1 MTLQST
7 EPRRDAEE
15 RALAALDPAVL
26 AADVSSLVRE
36 RSVTGQER
44 GAIERLAALAE
55 ARGLAAAVDR
65 HDLGALRGAEGY
77 PGEEAARTE
86 LVGARVT
93 LPGAGGARLC
103 LNGHLDVV
111 APGDARWTHD
121 PFAGVVADGRVHG
134 CGSVDMKAGVVAAL
148 HAMAA
153 VRATAGAAP
162 AEVVLQ
168 GVASEE
174 DGGLG
179 TFAALEADDR
189 FDAALVTEPTGFDVV
204 VAHGG
209 ALTFVGTVR
218 GRSAHAAMRLE
229 GVSALDRY
237 VPIHRALAE
246 HERRVN
252 TDVAHPLMRALPLPY
267 PLLVGRLETGRWSSQ
282 VPDAL
287 RFEGRLGVRVGEPV
301 GEARAALEAAVAAA
315 DDGLRAAGRD
325 RLDGRA
331 VRPGRDPGGRTV
343 RRPRPCGRRRR
354 AGRVAAR
361 RRGALRRR
369 HAALHRARDP
379 VRDVRHARARARPRG
394 RRVRRRR
401 RRAADRAGA
410 GARDPALRPGG
421 ERCLSPCPT

>member
-26 AADVSSLVRE
+26 AADVSTLVRE

-55 ARGLAAAVDR
+55 ARGLAAAVDH
-65 HDLGALRGAEGY
+65 HDLGALRGAAGY

-162 AEVVLQ
+162 AEIVLQ

-218 GRSAHAAMRLE
+218 GRSAHAAMRRE

-301 GEARAALEAAVAAA
+301 GEARAALEAAVEAA
-315 DDGLRAAGRD
+315 DDGLGPPAEIVWTGGQFAPAETAADAPFVGLVRAAGAD
-325 RLDGRA
+325 ELGA
-331 VRPGRDPGGRTV
+331 SP
-343 RRPRPCGRRRR
+343 
-354 AGRVAAR
+354 RVAGVPYGADMRHFTAR
-361 RRGALRRR
+361 GIPCVMFGTPGLERAHAADEYVDVGDALRI
-369 HAALHRARDP
+369 
-379 VRDVRHARARARPRG
+379 ARALV
-394 RRVRRRR
+394 RVILRF
-401 RRAADRAGA
+401 
-410 GARDPALRPGG
+410 DPEESDA
-421 ERCLSPCPT
+421 